1 MKINILKS
9 IAILTILSAIFIPFL
24 GLFGVFHIS
33 LFFLCILFI
42 LLTIH
47 KRLRMIHYIV
57 LLIIIVWPI
66 GGSIVAKLVY
76 NLPLEINA
84 LRSFAPLFILFL
96 AYFCF
101 NVVDF
106 SFKEIYKLI
115 MLILTFVSLMIII
128 QLVYPGSSLLS
139 IYIPDNRVDVLRRY
153 AMIMAPIGNPNNM
166 ALFISLLVLSCYQ
179 LLRSQSVNVSS
190 KLYIYLHNVILIF
203 GIIFS
208 YARTVLVGF
217 ILSGLFLLLQNS
229 KGPKQIIKITASL
242 VIILLTLNMIIDGS
256 DINIRQ
262 ITYYKTILNPFE
274 DYSFTSRF
282 DFWLTSFN
290 ILINNPLLLITGL
303 GWFRGALMQL
313 QGHTTIDSS
322 YVYILLSHGFIF
334 TSIFFASIIHFMR
347 QHPNIL
353 PIFIVLLVSAINLAY
368 VTDYRLNIIIAFFIS
383 LNIKLQPGRSC

>member
-1 MKINILKS
+1 
-9 IAILTILSAIFIPFL
+9 
-24 GLFGVFHIS
+24 
-33 LFFLCILFI
+33 
-42 LLTIH
+42 
-47 KRLRMIHYIV
+47 
-57 LLIIIVWPI
+57 
-66 GGSIVAKLVY
+66 
-76 NLPLEINA
+76 
-84 LRSFAPLFILFL
+84 
-96 AYFCF
+96 
-101 NVVDF
+101 
-106 SFKEIYKLI
+106 

-229 KGPKQIIKITASL
+229 KGPKQIIKFTAGL
-242 VIILLTLNMIIDGS
+242 VIIVLTLNMIIDGS

-290 ILINNPLLLITGL
+290 IRLI
-303 GWFRGALMQL
+303 
-313 QGHTTIDSS
+313 
-322 YVYILLSHGFIF
+322 IL
-334 TSIFFASIIHFMR
+334 
-347 QHPNIL
+347 
-353 PIFIVLLVSAINLAY
+353 Y
-368 VTDYRLNIIIAFFIS
+368 Y
-383 LNIKLQPGRSC
+383 